1 VFDANGMPFVV
12 RGINMNQ
19 WWGSASNNLSSLDQ
33 IKKTKANAVRL
44 VFNYGD
50 QFSGSITP
58 ASRKTIVERA
68 LADGLVPI
76 VEDHDATGGMDATS
90 LTAVVDNWLQ
100 PANVAWLKQYER
112 FVVLNIANEW
122 GPNSSVW
129 RDTYISQIARIR
141 AAGINCMIMID
152 AGGWGQDIRT
162 IKNYGASVESSD
174 AQHNVLFSIHPY
186 SDWRTEDRAGEVGA
200 NGNPPF
206 DVYTQLNT
214 TKNTLSLPLVVGEF
228 TSNAVSG
235 IVYNTRRVMEICA
248 QLGMGFL
255 GWAWNNNNPSQL
267 DMVPGTNWQYNSDAD
282 LTAWGNLI
290 VNDSAYGLKASAVQA
305 SVFRTP
311 IAGDANMNGVVDS
324 ADFTMLALSFN
335 KSGGQTW
342 ATGDFSDDRIVNA
355 LDFSTLATHFGA
367 VASRPLAFAQTSAN
381 LFASSATNRLAE
393 LIG

>member
-1 VFDANGMPFVV
+1 MSNRPSIEPLEPRTLLSAARPAGNTGNGFFVNGNQVFDANGMPFVV

-162 IKNYGASVESSD
+162 IKNYGA
-174 AQHNVLFSIHPY
+174 AQ
-186 SDWRTEDRAGEVGA
+186 
-200 NGNPPF
+200 
-206 DVYTQLNT
+206 
-214 TKNTLSLPLVVGEF
+214 
-228 TSNAVSG
+228 
-235 IVYNTRRVMEICA
+235 
-248 QLGMGFL
+248 
-255 GWAWNNNNPSQL
+255 
-267 DMVPGTNWQYNSDAD
+267 
-282 LTAWGNLI
+282 
-290 VNDSAYGLKASAVQA
+290 
-305 SVFRTP
+305 
-311 IAGDANMNGVVDS
+311 
-324 ADFTMLALSFN
+324 
-335 KSGGQTW
+335 
-342 ATGDFSDDRIVNA
+342 RIVQHSS
-355 LDFSTLATHFGA
+355 LFGLAHGG
-367 VASRPLAFAQTSAN
+367 SRRRGWCKRQ
-381 LFASSATNRLAE
+381 SSL
-393 LIG
+393 